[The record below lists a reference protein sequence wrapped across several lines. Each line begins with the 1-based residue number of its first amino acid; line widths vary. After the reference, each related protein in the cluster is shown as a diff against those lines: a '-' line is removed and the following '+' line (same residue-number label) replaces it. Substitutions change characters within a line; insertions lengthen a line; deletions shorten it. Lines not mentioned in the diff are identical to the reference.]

1 MRSALAAKQAP
12 AGFPNRSTR
21 SRLARLTRMAVAFLV
36 VAGSLGLA
44 TVTATAQSTSSS
56 CPSAGADAYDDLT
69 DENNHAYDDS
79 RCLKELGIPAPG
91 NNYRPDDLMTRSEM
105 ARFMARTY
113 AIVTGTDA
121 PVVATKFTDISADP
135 NADDIARIFGL
146 EITTGTTTTTY
157 SPNNPVIRGHM
168 ALFLARLYKQATGTN
183 APTADTPFTDIS
195 NRSPEQETAIGQIY
209 RLDVT
214 TGTSD
219 TTYSP
224 GDDVTRRQMASFVVR
239 MYRVLDAITSG
250 TAADAPTD
258 LEVTASGND
267 GTSLEV
273 NWTAP
278 DDTGS
283 SDIVGYLIQW
293 KTGDTSY
300 TRTNQHDTIA
310 TSATFDDLTAGET
323 YTFRVAARTAVGLG
337 DWSDE
342 ASGNP
347 ATVPDAPTGVEVA
360 FSGDVGVAL
369 DVSWTAPED
378 GGSHDVTGYV
388 VQWKSGDDDYSAD
401 NERSVDG
408 TSATID
414 GLAKGT
420 VYTFRVAAVSVA
432 GQGDWSD
439 EASGNPATAPDA
451 PTGVEVAFSGD
462 VGVALDVSWTAPEDG
477 GSHDVTGYVVQW
489 KSGDDD
495 YSADNERSVD
505 GTSATIDGLTKGTVY
520 PFRVAAVND
529 VGQGEWSDEA
539 SGNPAVAPGLVGNL
553 RSTPRN
559 ASLALSWTAPA
570 DDGGSEISG
579 YVIRW
584 RAGRQSTKTAELD
597 NGQATS
603 YTITGLRNSSVY
615 SVSVRAKN
623 AAGAG
628 DAASVPS
635 GSNNFSVTPTPTAPT
650 TPRDLTVTPGN
661 GTLTLEWKEPA
672 DDGGTTFTGYTI
684 ENRCGSVSRFNPVSG
699 SPQTHNTARA
709 VQTITIHG
717 LVNGSHCD
725 VRVAAN
731 SYYDA
736 DRNNFRGSNEPILS
750 SVWAQSFGTP
760 ATLPFAPTN
769 VVVTTADQSLQV
781 SWTPPTN
788 TGGSAITG
796 YKLTWSAGIPASVNI
811 GNRTTYTITGL
822 ENRFAYTVSVKTIT
836 AVGESTSAFASGST
850 QPSAVPAAPRNVQ
863 VSTAPLL
870 INGNTNVH
878 AGTSLVVTWDAPPPN
893 GTNPVDGYVVQRRDS
908 LISST
913 TPGSSVTPA
922 GQWFSTG
929 VGTVDIVNR
938 TVAIGGLQTGR
949 SYDIRVQATNDHD
962 TNTNTASIGGPWAS
976 GSGTPTT
983 APAPITPTLEPG
995 YTSLIV
1001 SWDPPADNG
1010 SDITHYLIRYAE
1022 NLTGNEPYSTD
1033 IRVNAPAT
1041 RTRITGL
1048 QVGVPYV
1055 VQVQA
1060 VNAVGAG
1067 PNPTGEI
1074 QATTGLIPDAPTSVT
1089 AVPTPNGNGSTL
1101 TVTWNRVTRTNGAGP
1116 VSSYIVETLDVTNP
1130 GNTWVPTTGIDG
1142 TTTTAVVHVVIGRTY
1157 LVRVKAVALHTGSSG
1172 YIDAPVKAAG
1182 APATPALLA
1191 ATIATDG
1198 VTVNVIWT
1206 AVSQGTPSDITSYT
1220 VSWFSTTDPVLGK
1233 RGTVLITSNTRGTYS
1248 IYGLPSGSYTV
1259 QVVATNHIGN
1269 SPPRTANIFVPHR
1282 TVN

>member
-1 MRSALAAKQAP
+1 MRSAVAPKKAP
-12 AGFPNRSTR
+12 AGFPNRSIQ
-21 SRLARLTRMAVAFLV
+21 ARLLRLGRMAVAFLI

-44 TVTATAQSTSSS
+44 TVTATAQSTASS
-56 CPSAGADAYDDLT
+56 CPTDGADAYADLT
-69 DENNHAYDDS
+69 DQTNYAYDDS
-79 RCLKELGIPAPG
+79 RCLKELGIRVPG
-91 NNYRPDDLMTRSEM
+91 DNYRPDDVMTRSEM

-113 AIVTGTDA
+113 GIVNGTDA
-121 PVVATKFTDISADP
+121 PVVATNFTDISADP

-146 EITTGTTTTTY
+146 GITTGTTTTTY
-157 SPNNPVIRGHM
+157 SPDDPVIRGHM
-168 ALFLARLYKQATGTN
+168 ALFLARLYKQATGSD

-195 NRSPEQETAIGQIY
+195 NRTPEQETAIGQIY
-209 RLDVT
+209 RLGVT

-224 GDDVTRRQMASFVVR
+224 GDDVTRRQMASFVAR
-239 MYRVLDAITSG
+239 IYRAIDALISG
-250 TAADAPTD
+250 TTADAPTD
-258 LEVTASGND
+258 LEVAVSGDD
-267 GTSLEV
+267 GSALALS
-273 NWTAP
+273 WTAP
-278 DDTGS
+278 TDTGS
-283 SDIVGYLIQW
+283 SDIIDYLIQW

-300 TRTNQHDTIA
+300 TRTNQHDTTA
-310 TSATFDDLTAGET
+310 TSATIDDLTEGET
-323 YTFRVAARTAVGLG
+323 YTFRVAARTAAGLG
-337 DWSDE
+337 EWSGE

-347 ATVPDAPTGVEVA
+347 ATAPDAPTGVEVA
-360 FSGDVGVAL
+360 VSGEVGDAL

-401 NERSVDG
+401 SESSVDG

-414 GLAKGT
+414 GLTKGT
-420 VYTFRVAAVSVA
+420 VYTFRVAAVNVA

-439 EASGNPATAPDA
+439 EASGNPAVPPDA
-451 PTGVEVAFSGD
+451 PTSVEVAFSGD
-462 VGVALDVSWTAPEDG
+462 VGDALDVSWTAPEES
-477 GSHDVTGYVVQW
+477 GSSDVTGYVVQW

-495 YSADNERSVD
+495 YSADNESSED

-520 PFRVAAVND
+520 TFRVAAVND
-529 VGQGEWSDEA
+529 VGQGDWSGEA
-539 SGNPAVAPGLVGNL
+539 SGNPAVAPGLVRNL

-579 YVIRW
+579 YVISW
-584 RAGRQSTKTAELD
+584 KTGRQSTKTAELD

-615 SVSVRAKN
+615 SVSVRAIN
-623 AAGAG
+623 ATGTG
-628 DAASVPS
+628 DAASVPT
-635 GSNNFSVTPTPTAPT
+635 GNNNFSVTPTPTAPT
-650 TPRDLTVTPGN
+650 TPQDLTVTPGN
-661 GTLTLEWKEPA
+661 RTLTLIWKEPA

-684 ENRCGSVSRFNPVSG
+684 ENRCGSVSRFSPVSG

-709 VQTITIHG
+709 VQTITIRG

-750 SVWAQSFGTP
+750 SVWAQGFGTP

-769 VVVTTADQSLQV
+769 VVATTAHRSLQI

-788 TGGSAITG
+788 TGGSDITG
-796 YKLTWSAGIPASVNI
+796 YKLTWSAGIPATVTI
-811 GNRTTYTITGL
+811 GNRTFYTITGL

-836 AVGESTSAFASGST
+836 AVGESTASFASGST
-850 QPSAVPAAPRNVQ
+850 HPSAVPAAPRNVV

-913 TPGSSVTPA
+913 TPGGTPTPA
-922 GQWFSTG
+922 GHWISTD
-929 VGTVDIVNR
+929 VGTVNVINR
-938 TVAIGGLQTGR
+938 TATIGGLQTGR

-976 GSGTPTT
+976 ASGTPAT
-983 APAPITPTLEPG
+983 APAPVTPTLEPG
-995 YTSLIV
+995 STSIIV
-1001 SWDPPADNG
+1001 SWVPPADNG

-1022 NLTGNEPYSTD
+1022 NLAGNEPYTAD

-1041 RTRITGL
+1041 RTRITSL
-1048 QVGVPYV
+1048 EVGVPYV

-1060 VNAVGAG
+1060 VNAIGTG
-1067 PNPTGEI
+1067 PNLAIET
-1074 QATTGLIPDAPTSVT
+1074 QATTGLIPDAPTSVR
-1089 AVPTPNGNGSTL
+1089 AVPTPNGNG
-1101 TVTWNRVTRTNGAGP
+1101 
-1116 VSSYIVETLDVTNP
+1116 
-1130 GNTWVPTTGIDG
+1130 
-1142 TTTTAVVHVVIGRTY
+1142 
-1157 LVRVKAVALHTGSSG
+1157 
-1172 YIDAPVKAAG
+1172 
-1182 APATPALLA
+1182 
-1191 ATIATDG
+1191 
-1198 VTVNVIWT
+1198 
-1206 AVSQGTPSDITSYT
+1206 
-1220 VSWFSTTDPVLGK
+1220 
-1233 RGTVLITSNTRGTYS
+1233 NTR
-1248 IYGLPSGSYTV
+1248 P
-1259 QVVATNHIGN
+1259 
-1269 SPPRTANIFVPHR
+1269 
-1282 TVN
+1282 